1 MLIMG
6 REERETKNNQL
17 EDEKDAESSSMDLGS
32 INSRGENDISQATL
46 DGDLDSVETSQQPAS
61 NDGSGIS
68 IRDRLQTESSG
79 GVFTNKDLVRSDTI
93 IDEDRIVGRD
103 EQLGRVVDNLKPVLQ
118 GEGIRSR

>member
-46 DGDLDSVETSQQPAS
+46 DGDLDSVETPQQPAN
-61 NDGSGIS
+61 NDSSGIS

-103 EQLGRVVDNLKPVLQ
+103 
-118 GEGIRSR
+118 